1 MRLTVARV
9 KPTRAA
15 IAPCLNALT
24 GKCKHLMPNTHR
36 GWTGHCS
43 NNQKKLLK
51 KYANIDSKLSQCEDW
66 FGGTT
71 TYTVVSELDD
81 PTWPCIECLPKVV
94 SDFVGEQSR
103 VHIMPIS
110 AKWKHNS
117 SIHIG
122 FIVFNGGVTTFFAK
136 SVYVWWIFNHLKCYV
151 ACIFLSI
158 VSICSVHVRL
168 GITCMWTYK
177 FTFGSEQL
185 VCKELSSNHFE
196 YHCQVYLFLSF
207 SVLEYHYDLSGF
219 TFLLL
224 ISCVSLEI
232 NITPISY

>member
-15 IAPCLNALT
+15 IAPCL
-24 GKCKHLMPNTHR
+24 MPSRASANTSCLIPIGVGR
-36 GWTGHCS
+36 GIVRTIRKTFEK
-43 NNQKKLLK
+43 N
-51 KYANIDSKLSQCEDW
+51 ANIDSKLSQCEDW

-81 PTWPCIECLPKVV
+81 PTWPCIKCLPKVV

-110 AKWKHNS
+110 AKWKHKS

-136 SVYVWWIFNHLKCYV
+136 SVSEGKFISFYKLCSKN
-151 ACIFLSI
+151 FLPNNYTCRPSKISFAALTISI
-158 VSICSVHVRL
+158 DQ
-168 GITCMWTYK
+168 IT
-177 FTFGSEQL
+177 
-185 VCKELSSNHFE
+185 
-196 YHCQVYLFLSF
+196 
-207 SVLEYHYDLSGF
+207 
-219 TFLLL
+219 
-224 ISCVSLEI
+224 
-232 NITPISY
+232 